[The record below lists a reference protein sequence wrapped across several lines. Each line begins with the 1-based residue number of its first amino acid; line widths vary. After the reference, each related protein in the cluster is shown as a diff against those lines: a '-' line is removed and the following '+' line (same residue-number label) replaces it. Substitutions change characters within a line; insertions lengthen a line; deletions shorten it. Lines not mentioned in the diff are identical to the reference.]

1 MKRLPS
7 IRGLKSK
14 TIRINPADLALFR
27 EDLKGDPEWEE
38 YGSASDSELV
48 VLSTFFGRLHLQ
60 PDVFMLTTD
69 AVQTLV
75 NEAVRFSI
83 AEVAGALGGVAQLK
97 PDGTMTVARI
107 ESDSV
112 ATFPAKPLTVPQ
124 PLTVPRPALM
134 H

>member
-1 MKRLPS
+1 MELEPK
-7 IRGLKSK
+7 IRGKKTKAIRVEESSLTSLREELKASK
-14 TIRINPADLALFR
+14 QWAHYADA
-27 EDLKGDPEWEE
+27 
-38 YGSASDSELV
+38 ADSELLRLAV
-48 VLSTFFGRLHLQ
+48 MLARLHMQ

-75 NEAVRFSI
+75 DEAVRFSI

-112 ATFPAKPLTVPQ
+112 ATFPAKPLTVTQ